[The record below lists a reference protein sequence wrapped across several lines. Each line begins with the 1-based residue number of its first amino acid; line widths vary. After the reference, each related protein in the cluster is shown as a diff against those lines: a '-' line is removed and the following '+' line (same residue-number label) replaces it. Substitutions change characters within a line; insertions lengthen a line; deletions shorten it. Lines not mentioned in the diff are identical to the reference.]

1 LRTVLAAVGVFAAS
15 LVVGTA
21 ATVGYGLSTG
31 FDRAARQADL
41 PHVIARFDREDRRTV
56 DERVRALPNL
66 ADRSYRHEEKNVEL
80 RARGHS
86 TGKGVLHIVTG
97 GRRGY
102 ALTEGRDLRGPDE
115 VVVERGLAR
124 EWDVR
129 PGDAMEVF
137 GGWRVRVVGVAIE
150 PDNVAF
156 PVTVTPRVYTSEAS
170 WDHPVSVNLA
180 LLWLADPDRADITLT
195 QARATSFGIGN
206 LAFITRAGI
215 EVLLGQAAGIV
226 IALLV
231 AFSLVALVAAG
242 TMLAAGAQAE
252 VQRRLPA
259 FAVRR
264 ALGFTPARLAAGQA
278 AAAALLAAPAAALG
292 LAAGALVVSGPTAAL
307 LAQLNEQ
314 PPGVALLPV
323 LLVCLLA
330 ITAVVTAAAT
340 WPAWRAARRPPA
352 EILRGGDL
360 ARRHRRS
367 RTLPGRPSDVGGD
380 IRGERP
386 TRPRNPAAP
395 DIAVARTGA
404 PAEPCPSMPAVD
416 VRAPV
421 TTARDGLL
429 ATGARFAVAARGR
442 FAASV
447 ATIAVCAGVVTLM
460 LALAAL
466 LERLRDDPG
475 AIGKR
480 YQLTVRLNP
489 FEVDAVKAIPGVAD
503 AAERYQADVADS
515 FRLGEPLRMIAYPGD
530 HTRFEAP
537 PLAEGRRL
545 RADDEVEVGVGL
557 ADALGLRPG
566 ATFAVQAPGGGET
579 RFRVAG
585 VVRALERD
593 GRIAYVRPDRLLAAQ
608 PDVGSTISVKLE
620 PGADRAAVERALEA
634 LGAPPQPVAGAT
646 TRNAAFLGVLAT
658 VLRGVGLAVGL
669 VCLYALIQA
678 LAMTARERRGAVA
691 LLRAVG
697 GDARTVA
704 TVLAGAALTVAVPA
718 AVAGVVLEWLVFG
731 PLVARLAA
739 GFADLPLAPTG
750 GQVALVIGGLLALAA
765 AATALVARRA
775 MREPVIA
782 GLREE

>member
-1 LRTVLAAVGVFAAS
+1 VIRGRRLIALLGVFAAA

-21 ATVGYGLSTG
+21 ATVGFGLATG
-31 FDRAARQADL
+31 FDRAARAADL
-41 PHVIARFDREDRRTV
+41 PDVIARFDREARETV
-56 DERVRALPNL
+56 DERVRALPNV
-66 ADRSYRHEEKNVEL
+66 AARSYRHEETNVGL
-80 RARGHS
+80 RANGRA
-86 TGKGVLHIVTG
+86 TRKGTLHIVLG

-102 ALTEGRDLRGPDE
+102 AVTEGRDARGDDE

-124 EWDVR
+124 EWDLALGDRMQVYRGWEVR
-129 PGDAMEVF
+129 I
-137 GGWRVRVVGVAIE
+137 VGVAVE

-156 PVTVTPRVYTSEAS
+156 PLTLTPRIYASERS
-170 WDHPVSVNLA
+170 WPDIRVSANLA
-180 LLWLADPDRADITLT
+180 QLWLADPGRADITLA
-195 QARATSFGIGN
+195 QARASSFGIGG
-206 LAFITRAGI
+206 LSFVTRAGI

-226 IALLV
+226 ISLLV

-242 TMLAAGAQAE
+242 TMLATGAHAD

-259 FAVRR
+259 FGVQR
-264 ALGFTPARLAAGQA
+264 ALGFTPGRLAAAQA
-278 AAAALLAAPAAALG
+278 KESALLAAPAAALG
-292 LAAGALVVSGPTAAL
+292 LGVGALAVAGPSAAL

-314 PPGVALLPV
+314 PPGWALLPV
-323 LLVCLLA
+323 LAACGLG
-330 ITAVVTAAAT
+330 ITALVTAAAT

-360 ARRHRRS
+360 AGARRS
-367 RTLPGRPSDVGGD
+367 PRRGR
-380 IRGERP
+380 
-386 TRPRNPAAP
+386 
-395 DIAVARTGA
+395 
-404 PAEPCPSMPAVD
+404 AE
-416 VRAPV
+416 
-421 TTARDGLL
+421 GLL
-429 ATGARFAVAARGR
+429 ATGARFATAARGR

-466 LERLRDDPG
+466 LDRLRDDPG
-475 AIGKR
+475 TVGKR
-480 YQLTVRLNP
+480 YQLTVRLSP
-489 FEVDAVKAIPGVAD
+489 FDVAAVEAIPGVAA

-530 HTRFEAP
+530 HTDFEAP

-545 RADDEVEVGVGL
+545 RGDGEVEVGVGL

-566 ATFAVQAPGGGET
+566 ATLAVQPEGGDEV
-579 RFRVAG
+579 RFRVSG
-585 VVRALERD
+585 IVRALEHD
-593 GRIAYVRPDRLLAAQ
+593 GRIAYVQPDRLLAAQ
-608 PDVGSTISVKLE
+608 PDVRSTISVRLE
-620 PGADRAAVERALEA
+620 PGADRALVERELAA
-634 LGAPPQPVAGAT
+634 LGAPPQDVGGAT

-691 LLRAVG
+691 LLRASG

-704 TVLAGAALTVAVPA
+704 TVLAGAALVVAVPA
-718 AVAGVVLEWLVFG
+718 ALAGILLEWLVLG

-739 GFADLPLAPTG
+739 GYATLPLAPTA
-750 GQVALVIGGLLALAA
+750 GQVALVLGGLGLLAAG
-765 AATALVARRA
+765 ATAVVARRA